1 MSMFRWQTALVAGAL
16 VLAGGRSAHAQAQPV
31 DPEKR
36 AAAQALFDAGR
47 KLTAQD
53 KFAEACPKLLESYR
67 LDPAIGT
74 KFYLADCYEHVG
86 RLASAW
92 TYYLEVVE
100 DAQKE
105 GAKDR
110 EKFATTRADA
120 LKPRLPQLVV
130 KRSAAA
136 RAVPGL
142 VVERDGLRVGEGMY
156 DTPVPVDLGQHTVRV
171 SAPGKKAIE
180 LKVEAKQEGVEVV
193 VEIPALAADA
203 PPPLDP
209 NQTVTPPIEPRADR
223 ARLPTRRIAGFAVG
237 GAGVVSLGVGIGLGA
252 LAISKKSASNAPGV
266 CNAADVCTR
275 AVSSSATP
283 GSRRPTP
290 PRPSSSSAAPRWA
303 RASCCSSPLRR
314 ATEARCSA
322 RARALR
328 GPRRGH
334 AARTVLT
341 RSRGSPVAT
350 GRSRSRL
357 ALTRHADP
365 EVAQRDARPA
375 RLPGKAA
382 WCPSC

>member
-16 VLAGGRSAHAQAQPV
+16 VLAGVRSAHAQAQPV

-92 TYYLEVVE
+92 TYYLEVVD

-136 RAVPGL
+136 RAVSGL

-156 DTPVPVDLGQHTVRV
+156 DTPVPVDLGQHVVRV
-171 SAPGKKAIE
+171 SAPGKKSIE

-203 PPPLDP
+203 PPPPD
-209 NQTVTPPIEPRADR
+209 QTSPLPVEPPKPLA
-223 ARLPTRRIAGFAVG
+223 PVSQTRRIAGFAVG
-237 GAGVVSLGVGIGLGA
+237 GAGVVSLGIGIGLGA
-252 LAISKKSASNAPGV
+252 LAISKKNASNQPGV
-266 CNAADVCTR
+266 CNASDVC
-275 AVSSSATP
+275 SSAGQQLRMSGIQAANASTALFVI
-283 GSRRPTP
+283 GGAALGTGIVLFVTA
-290 PRPSSSSAAPRWA
+290 PSSRPKHDA
-303 RASCCSSPLRR
+303 RRVPELSLGLGG
-314 ATEARCSA
+314 ATL
-322 RARALR
+322 RARF
-328 GPRRGH
+328 
-334 AARTVLT
+334 
-341 RSRGSPVAT
+341 
-350 GRSRSRL
+350 
-357 ALTRHADP
+357 
-365 EVAQRDARPA
+365 
-375 RLPGKAA
+375 
-382 WCPSC
+382 